1 MGLGLME
8 PIYWGLSWIM
18 LTWHTLWDK
27 IGLAGSW
34 LGTNWDWILAIVF
47 LVITVRIII
56 FPLFVKQIRSQR
68 AMQALQPQLKA
79 LQEKHKGDRETLQR
93 EMMNLYRENK
103 ANPLMGCLPLLLQ
116 MPVFLGVFHIIRRL
130 KPGNDPLYG
139 WSAEQFTSAVNA
151 KLFGVSI
158 SATFN
163 QGGTA
168 AVLCGILGVVMI
180 ATTYLTSRQMI
191 LKTGWSEDPTQK
203 MMQRLMLYGIPA
215 TLIISAVAFPLG
227 LIIYWTT
234 TNIFS
239 LGQQMWVLKKYP
251 PPRAAGAPEPKA
263 PLDPEVAKAL
273 APKVGAK
280 PTNPKTGTSTKPAT
294 TTTKSTTGAKST
306 STGAKRKTVKK
317 NVG

>member
-1 MGLGLME
+1 
-8 PIYWGLSWIM
+8 
-18 LTWHTLWDK
+18 
-27 IGLAGSW
+27 
-34 LGTNWDWILAIVF
+34 
-47 LVITVRIII
+47 
-56 FPLFVKQIRSQR
+56 
-68 AMQALQPQLKA
+68 MQALQPQLKA

-93 EMMNLYRENK
+93 EMMTLYRENK

-130 KPGNDPLYG
+130 KEGNGPLYG
-139 WSAEQFTSAVNA
+139 WSWEQFNSAIHA
-151 KLFGVSI
+151 DLFGVSI
-158 SATFN
+158 SAQFN
-163 QGGTA
+163 QGGRA
-168 AVLCGILGVVMI
+168 AVLCGILGVIMI

-191 LKTGWSEDPTQK
+191 LKTGWSDDPTQK

-215 TLIISAVAFPLG
+215 TLIVSAVAFPLG

-239 LGQQMWVLKKYP
+239 LGQQMWVLRKYP
-251 PPRAAGAPEPKA
+251 PPRAAGTPEPKA

-280 PTNPKTGTSTKPAT
+280 PTNPKASTSTKPAAT
-294 TTTKSTTGAKST
+294 TTAKSTTGAKST
-306 STGAKRKTVKK
+306 TTGAKRKTVKK